1 MEGDK
6 KLKVC
11 KSLFAVC
18 FSVLIVFLAVAPMAS
33 AAQDTGKKVVV
44 GLSAD
49 FAPYEFRKN
58 INGKDEIVGSD
69 VEIAKRVAA
78 DMGAELQIQDIAF
91 DSLLP
96 ALDSGRID
104 MIISGMTPTDERR
117 QNVDFSDTYYISRQ
131 VIVTRAE
138 DKTKYKT
145 MDSLKGAAI
154 GVQRGSIQQD
164 IAEGIQGAKLS
175 PVDKV
180 SDIMLQ
186 LESNRVDAAVME
198 GPVAEGQVL
207 NHPDLA
213 ITDIQIPDS
222 DTPMAIAVQKGN
234 TELLGQ
240 INKTLAELK
249 ANDEIDQF
257 VQAAFKLNSGETDGE
272 TAEQI
277 KDKPKPN
284 IFQIFWDYR
293 NYYWQGIQYT
303 LFLSAMGVL
312 FGFIIGL
319 IVSLLRLSQISV
331 FRWLAMTYIEILRGT
346 PMLVQ
351 LLIIHYGIAQAFNIN
366 FTVLES
372 GIITLS
378 INSSA
383 YLAEIF
389 RAGIQGVDRGQT
401 EAARSLGMSYGATM
415 RHIIIPQAIKSVLP
429 AIGNEFVVIIKESS
443 IVSFIGVADLMFQ
456 AQAVR
461 SITYSALSPLII
473 AAAIYF
479 VMTFILSKL
488 LGIVERRLSASD
500 QR

>member
-18 FSVLIVFLAVAPMAS
+18 FSVLIVFLAVAPIAS

-69 VEIAKRVAA
+69 IEIAKRVAA

-145 MDSLKGAAI
+145 MNSLKGAAI

-249 ANDEIDQF
+249 ANDEIDKF
-257 VQAAFKLNSGETDGE
+257 VEAAFKLNSGEIDG
-272 TAEQI
+272 
-277 KDKPKPN
+277 
-284 IFQIFWDYR
+284 
-293 NYYWQGIQYT
+293 
-303 LFLSAMGVL
+303 
-312 FGFIIGL
+312 
-319 IVSLLRLSQISV
+319 
-331 FRWLAMTYIEILRGT
+331 MT
-346 PMLVQ
+346 
-351 LLIIHYGIAQAFNIN
+351 
-366 FTVLES
+366 
-372 GIITLS
+372 
-378 INSSA
+378 
-383 YLAEIF
+383 
-389 RAGIQGVDRGQT
+389 
-401 EAARSLGMSYGATM
+401 
-415 RHIIIPQAIKSVLP
+415 
-429 AIGNEFVVIIKESS
+429 
-443 IVSFIGVADLMFQ
+443 
-456 AQAVR
+456 
-461 SITYSALSPLII
+461 
-473 AAAIYF
+473 
-479 VMTFILSKL
+479 VMP
-488 LGIVERRLSASD
+488 
-500 QR
+500 

>member
-1 MEGDK
+1 MEGDI

-11 KSLFAVC
+11 RPLFALCLSILV
-18 FSVLIVFLAVAPMAS
+18 VFIAVAPMAS
-33 AAQDTGKKVVV
+33 AAKDTGKKVIV

-49 FAPYEFRKN
+49 FAPYEFRKK
-58 INGKDEIVGSD
+58 INEKDEIVGSD

-78 DMGAELQIQDIAF
+78 DMGAELEIQDIAF

-117 QNVDFSDTYYISRQ
+117 QNVDFSDTYYTSRQ
-131 VIVTRAE
+131 VIVTRAA
-138 DKTKYKT
+138 DKDKFKT
-145 MDSLKGAAI
+145 MDDLKGAAI

-164 IAEGIQGAKLS
+164 IAEGIEGAKLS

-207 NHPDLA
+207 NHPDLT

-257 VQAAFKLNSGETDGE
+257 VNDAFKLNSGETTE
-272 TAEQI
+272 AL
-277 KDKPKPN
+277 KDAPKPN

-312 FGFIIGL
+312 FGFVIGL
-319 IVSLLRLSQISV
+319 IVSLLRLSQVSIL
-331 FRWLAMTYIEILRGT
+331 RWLAMTYIEILRGT

-461 SITYSALSPLII
+461 SITYSALSPLLI

-488 LGIVERRLSASD
+488 LSVVERRLSASD